1 MTDHY
6 FTVNPG
12 SARQPREITAILR
25 GKELHFKTDA
35 GVFSRDRLDLGTKV
49 LVESLDLAGVRAPL
63 DLGCGYGPIGLA
75 VAAELPGV
83 QVYMSDLNRRA
94 VELAAENAARN
105 GIKNV
110 VIKQGDGFQPWRDL
124 CASGL
129 RFDLVAINPP
139 LRAGKET
146 VLRLF
151 AEAREYLTP
160 AGQLWAVIRTSQGAK
175 TYLRELQSLFPAA
188 ETAAIKSGYRVLRA
202 ALGSSSG
209 WK

>member
-1 MTDHY
+1 MTEHY
-6 FTVNPG
+6 FTVEPG
-12 SARQPREITAILR
+12 SAHQPREITVTLR
-25 GKELHFKTDA
+25 GNALRLKTDA
-35 GVFSRDRLDLGTKV
+35 GVFSRDRLDLGTKI

-63 DLGCGYGPIGLA
+63 DLGCGYGPIGLTMA
-75 VAAELPGV
+75 RELPAV

-94 VELAAENAARN
+94 TELANENAALN
-105 GIKNV
+105 GITNV
-110 VIKQGDGFQPWRDL
+110 LIRQGDGFEPWRDL
-124 CASGL
+124 YATGF

-151 AEAREYLTP
+151 TEARDFLAP

-175 TYLRELQSLFPAA
+175 TYLRELQRIFPAA

-202 ALGSSSG
+202 RMG
-209 WK
+209 